1 MNKVAIFLADG
12 FEEIEGLTVVDLLRR
27 CDIEIT
33 MVSIMDGY
41 EVVSA
46 HNIKVVADKLF
57 DEVTYEDYDMLVLPG
72 GGGGTQRLSGYE
84 PLLKLINSFN
94 EQGKKLAAI
103 CAAPSVLGKCGV
115 LNNRRACAYPG
126 FEEYLVGAQVTNAEV
141 EADGNVITSRGMG
154 CSIPFALAIVESFLG
169 SSVMEELKKTIIY
182 EQR

>member
-27 CDIEIT
+27 CNIEVT
-33 MVSIMDGY
+33 MISIMEGY

-57 DEVTYEDYDMLVLPG
+57 DEISYDDFDMLVLPG
-72 GGGGTQRLSGYE
+72 GGGGTQRLSEYE
-84 PLLKLINSFN
+84 PLLKLIA
-94 EQGKKLAAI
+94 EYDKAGKKLAAI

-115 LNNRRACAYPG
+115 LNGKRACAYPG
-126 FEEYLVGAQVTNAEV
+126 FEEHLLGATVTENEV

-169 SSVMEELKKTIIY
+169 SKVKEDLKKTIIY